1 MPFNDC
7 QIKRDE
13 GLSMVM
19 PIPDIALNILPS
31 WTNDEL
37 GTLLAKDI
45 VSRQGE

>member
-19 PIPDIALNILPS
+19 PIPDTALNILPS

-37 GTLLAKDI
+37 GTLAKDF